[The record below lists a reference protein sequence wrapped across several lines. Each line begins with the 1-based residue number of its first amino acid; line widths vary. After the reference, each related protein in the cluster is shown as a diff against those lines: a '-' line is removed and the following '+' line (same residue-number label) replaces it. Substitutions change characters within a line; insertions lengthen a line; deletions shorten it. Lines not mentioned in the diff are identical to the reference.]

1 MNKQDLMINL
11 IKRKAKDKHL
21 NFVETSA
28 RLENICILLDE
39 PGRLPADQRKLWINN
54 YNFIARK
61 AGLPDFIDYD
71 YNPPESLE
79 EQFENSI

>member
-1 MNKQDLMINL
+1 MNKKEL
-11 IKRKAKDKHL
+11 I
-21 NFVETSA
+21 NFVETSV
-28 RLENICILLDE
+28 RLENICNLLDE

-54 YNFIARK
+54 YNSIARK
-61 AGLPDFIDYD
+61 VGLPDFIDYD

>member
-11 IKRKAKDKHL
+11 LKRKAKDKHL

-39 PGRLPADQRKLWINN
+39 PGRLLADQRKLWINN

-61 AGLPDFIDYD
+61 AGLPDW
-71 YNPPESLE
+71 LE
-79 EQFENSI
+79 V

>member
-1 MNKQDLMINL
+1 MTKELKNSVKWVYINKLL
-11 IKRKAKDKHL
+11 IVVQVKIC
-21 NFVETSA
+21 
-28 RLENICILLDE
+28 NIF
-39 PGRLPADQRKLWINN
+39 WINN
-54 YNFIARK
+54 YNSIARK